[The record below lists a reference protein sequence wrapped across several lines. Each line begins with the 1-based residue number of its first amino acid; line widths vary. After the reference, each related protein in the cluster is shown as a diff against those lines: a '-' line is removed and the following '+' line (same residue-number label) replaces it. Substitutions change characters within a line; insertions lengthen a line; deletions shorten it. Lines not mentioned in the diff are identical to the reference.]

1 METHQESGG
10 RGETEG
16 GCERRQE
23 LAKEMENEWTVSRE
37 MGTGEKAV
45 EGRSEG
51 VTLGEWGEEGGRWE
65 RQEEGEKFCGAD
77 GNRVSEEGLGK
88 GPSKEGGAGALGND
102 EREPSGG
109 GGGLKGG
116 NWGESESGRLS
127 RRGET
132 ASGLGR
138 GELLNGL
145 DTLGRSWGLRL
156 LVSTSSIS
164 IWYIPLSKAFLD
176 EGVVP
181 PHRG

>member
-1 METHQESGG
+1 MDG
-10 RGETEG
+10 
-16 GCERRQE
+16 
-23 LAKEMENEWTVSRE
+23 VSRDA
-37 MGTGEKAV
+37 MGTGEIAV
-45 EGRSEG
+45 EGRSEDSAP
-51 VTLGEWGEEGGRWE
+51 LGEWREG
-65 RQEEGEKFCGAD
+65 D
-77 GNRVSEEGLGK
+77 
-88 GPSKEGGAGALGND
+88 
-102 EREPSGG
+102 
-109 GGGLKGG
+109 

-127 RRGET
+127 RRGEM

-176 EGVVP
+176 EGVAP